1 MTGSQRIRVLVVDDS
16 AFARKVIRDVLSAQP
31 DVEVVGTAR
40 DGLEALEKHDELLP
54 DVVTLDLAMPNLD
67 GLGVLAALRGTST
80 AKVVVVSIAGS
91 SSEQGLA
98 ALDAGAV
105 EVVHKPTALAT
116 DRLFEMSDDL
126 VRAVRAASA
135 AARHPAPHGAD
146 TAPHDADTARLVSPL
161 AATKRVV
168 VIGASTGGP
177 NAVSRLLKAIPPD
190 FPVPIAVV
198 LHLPTGYTGPYAE
211 RLDGLCA
218 ITVRE
223 AGDGVPLAA
232 GTAVIARAGYHLKLR
247 QRGGVLVAVS
257 DLSPVHVPHRPSV
270 DVLFGSAAETTGPA
284 TLGVV
289 LTGMGD
295 DGLEGSRAIRAAG
308 GEILTETEASCVV
321 YGMPRAV
328 WEAGLATAEVPLSRM
343 AAEVLAR
350 S

>member
-1 MTGSQRIRVLVVDDS
+1 MTGTQRIRVLVVDDS

-31 DVEVVGTAR
+31 DLDVVGTAR
-40 DGLEALEKHDELLP
+40 DGLEALEKVGELLP

-67 GLGVLAALRGTST
+67 GLGVLAALRGRA

-98 ALDAGAV
+98 ALDAGAA

-116 DRLFEMSDDL
+116 DRLFEMSGDL
-126 VRAVRAASA
+126 VRAVRAASVARPPAVDGPDATPRLA
-135 AARHPAPHGAD
+135 A
-146 TAPHDADTARLVSPL
+146 PL

-177 NAVSRLLKAIPPD
+177 NAVSRLLKALPAD

-218 ITVRE
+218 LTVRE
-223 AGDGVPLAA
+223 AEDGMPLAA
-232 GTAVIARAGYHLKLR
+232 GTAVIARAGYHLKIREEARALF
-247 QRGGVLVAVS
+247 AVS
-257 DLSPVHVPHRPSV
+257 DLSPVRVPHRPSV
-270 DVLFGSAAETTGPA
+270 DVLFASAAETTGPA

-321 YGMPRAV
+321 YGMPRSV
-328 WEAGLATAEVPLSRM
+328 WEAGLATAEAPLSRM